1 MSEKRNFH
9 PPLVPAQM
17 EWMKVMGKKDKQ
29 AANKAAKSNRWGY
42 IGKKLERIKNL
53 RWGILPAKKKGKYQ
67 KILERR
73 IQSEQQKSST
83 ARWQLRR
90 WLWPPLGKYAEVAA
104 KAKRQISLR
113 DFQIVGLR
121 AKKAL
126 FGILV
131 YEVPD
136 EGNITKTDVLTA
148 ELHRV
153 LHKGVRI
160 LRPYKKVEISLTDF
174 YDSIIKSKI
183 LEALSLFG
191 ECVSANVKLGG
202 EC

>member
-1 MSEKRNFH
+1 
-9 PPLVPAQM
+9 
-17 EWMKVMGKKDKQ
+17 
-29 AANKAAKSNRWGY
+29 
-42 IGKKLERIKNL
+42 
-53 RWGILPAKKKGKYQ
+53 
-67 KILERR
+67 
-73 IQSEQQKSST
+73 
-83 ARWQLRR
+83 
-90 WLWPPLGKYAEVAA
+90 
-104 KAKRQISLR
+104 
-113 DFQIVGLR
+113 VGLR